1 MNKYDKR
8 ILMKYCERD
17 SGKRI
22 ATNEYWFNKL
32 LEIFKDSARYGLIR
46 INNVSIRFEWYSFS
60 SDKEVLFLT
69 DDKGKGIAI
78 IHLDQITSVE

>member
-1 MNKYDKR
+1 
-8 ILMKYCERD
+8 MKTYKLRFGEHNE
-17 SGKRI
+17 GKRI

-32 LEIFKDSARYGLIR
+32 PEIFKDSARYGLIR
-46 INNVSIRFEWYSFS
+46 INNVSIRFEWYSLS
-60 SDKEVLFLT
+60 SDKEVLVLT